1 MAQECCCHGQNF
13 EKWLR
18 TAGKLTY
25 LIVFGRF
32 RASQVAEKVMKIV
45 AGLLMM
51 IAMNHLVACMWFGI
65 ASMTETV
72 VVSPK
77 IH

>member
-1 MAQECCCHGQNF
+1 MAE
-13 EKWLR
+13 E
-18 TAGKLTY
+18 
-25 LIVFGRF
+25 
-32 RASQVAEKVMKIV
+32 VMKIV

-77 IH
+77 VH